1 MESVMTPS
9 PPISLREPNNL
20 SSAENESNLYNQAKP
35 NPTLTKQRSGHL
47 NLYASSFNSPLVF
60 VDPDGRSPIKVV
72 KVVWDYQTAVR
83 RGTNAVNSSNPGS
96 GLLYAGAA
104 LLTFTP
110 LWPVG
115 VFLSGW
121 AYAFEDR
128 NKDMQA
134 EPARRS
140 LAREL
145 NMDAYIVRRLR
156 AHAHANEASRLSY
169 SESQRSRIE
178 DVRAK
183 ILKLGQMADRSL
195 LTGAACDVGTDCR
208 TSEVKIDGLSFG
220 IVRSAWL
227 EHSGRQQL
235 NDLFQSL
242 EIEITN
248 GVVEEEY
255 GPQLPRCSPPPTSVE
270 IRGLE
275 FANVTGRTQSS
286 MNPSFTLSLE
296 E

>member
-1 MESVMTPS
+1 
-9 PPISLREPNNL
+9 
-20 SSAENESNLYNQAKP
+20 
-35 NPTLTKQRSGHL
+35 
-47 NLYASSFNSPLVF
+47 
-60 VDPDGRSPIKVV
+60 VV
-72 KVVWDYQTAVR
+72 KVVWDSQTAVR
-83 RGTNAVNSSNPGS
+83 RGTNAVNSSNAGS

-110 LWPVG
+110 FWPVG

-128 NKDMQA
+128 NKEMQA

-145 NMDAYIVRRLR
+145 NMDAYIVQRLR

-208 TSEVKIDGLSFG
+208 TSEVTIDGLSFG

-248 GVVEEEY
+248 GVVEKEY
-255 GPQLPRCSPPPTSVE
+255 GPNYLDALPRP
-270 IRGLE
+270 RLLK
-275 FANVTGRTQSS
+275 FAASS
-286 MNPSFTLSLE
+286 LLT
-296 E
+296 